1 MNRDMKSKGFT
12 MIELL
17 IAIAVLTV
25 LTGLLVPSVSKYC
38 RKAKESQYIAEAR
51 QVFDAVKFYLLE
63 KDEAG
68 ELDGM
73 TVYIDLMLEPQIS
86 DNKVLRPY
94 LTGKFSKDASIS
106 GVFFGETLDSYNG
119 IEYEVDNYVIQVYAN
134 GNVEIIK
141 RRKK

>member
-1 MNRDMKSKGFT
+1 MNRDMKNKGFT

-38 RKAKESQYIAEAR
+38 RKAKESRYIAEAK
-51 QVFDAVKFYLLE
+51 QVFEAVKFYLLE

-73 TVYIDLMLEPQIS
+73 TVFIDLMFEPRIE

-94 LTGKFSKDASIS
+94 LNGKFSKDASIS
-106 GVFFGETLDSYNG
+106 GVLFGETLDSYDG
-119 IEYEVDNYVIQVYAN
+119 IEYEVDNYVILVHSN
-134 GNVEIIK
+134 GNVDIT
-141 RRKK
+141 KKTKK